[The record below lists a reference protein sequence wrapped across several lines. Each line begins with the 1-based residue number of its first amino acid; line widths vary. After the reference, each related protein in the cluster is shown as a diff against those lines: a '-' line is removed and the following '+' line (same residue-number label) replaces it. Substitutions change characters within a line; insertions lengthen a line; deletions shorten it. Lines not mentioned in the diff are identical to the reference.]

1 MKNYS
6 KQREDLLNILKNS
19 RSHLTAEEFYEKTK
33 EKIPSVSR
41 GTVYRNLKDLVDE
54 GYIIKISMASGAD
67 RYDYI
72 HKKHNHIICK
82 SCGTVKDFE
91 YNFDLEDVKQSV
103 IKQTEVSPLLDGVIM
118 YGICEKCKE
127 KLKNRGY

>member
-6 KQREDLLNILKNS
+6 KQREDLLSILKNS
-19 RSHLTAEEFYEKTK
+19 KSHPTAEELYNSIK

-41 GTVYRNLKDLVDE
+41 GTVYRNLKDLVDG
-54 GYIIKISMASGAD
+54 GYIIKISMADGAD

-82 SCGTVKDFE
+82 YCGMVKDFE
-91 YNFDLEDVKQSV
+91 YDFDLKNVKLSV
-103 IKQTEVSPLLDGVIM
+103 IKQTEMDPLLDGVIV
-118 YGICEKCKE
+118 YGICGKCKE
-127 KLKNRGY
+127 KNRRY

>member
-6 KQREDLLNILKNS
+6 KQREDLLSVLKNS
-19 RSHLTAEEFYEKTK
+19 KSHPTAEELYNSIK

-54 GYIIKISMASGAD
+54 GYIIKISMAGGAD

-82 SCGTVKDFE
+82 YCGMVKDFE
-91 YNFDLEDVKQSV
+91 YDFDLKNVKLSV
-103 IKQTEVSPLLDGVIM
+103 IKQTEMDPLLDGVIV
-118 YGICEKCKE
+118 YGICGKCKE
-127 KLKNRGY
+127 KNRRY

>member
-6 KQREDLLNILKNS
+6 RQREDLLSILKNS
-19 RSHLTAEEFYEKTK
+19 KSHPTAEELYNSIK

-54 GYIIKISMASGAD
+54 GYIIKISMADGAD

-82 SCGTVKDFE
+82 YCGMVKDFE
-91 YNFDLEDVKQSV
+91 YDFDLKNVKLSV
-103 IKQTEVSPLLDGVIM
+103 IKQMEMDPLLDGVIV
-118 YGICEKCKE
+118 YGICRKCKE
-127 KLKNRGY
+127 KNRRY

>member
-6 KQREDLLNILKNS
+6 RQREDLLSILKNS
-19 RSHLTAEEFYEKTK
+19 KSHPTAEELYNSIK

-41 GTVYRNLKDLVDE
+41 WTVYRNLKDLVDE
-54 GYIIKISMASGAD
+54 GYIIKISMAGGAD

-82 SCGTVKDFE
+82 YCGMVKDFE
-91 YNFDLEDVKQSV
+91 YDFDLKNVKLSV
-103 IKQTEVSPLLDGVIM
+103 IK
-118 YGICEKCKE
+118 
-127 KLKNRGY
+127 

>member
-6 KQREDLLNILKNS
+6 RQREDLLSILKNS
-19 RSHLTAEEFYEKTK
+19 KSHPTAEELYNSIK

-54 GYIIKISMASGAD
+54 GYIIKISMAGGAD

-72 HKKHNHIICK
+72 HKKHNNFPVATFSFKNERK
-82 SCGTVKDFE
+82 SGCRKIVHF
-91 YNFDLEDVKQSV
+91 
-103 IKQTEVSPLLDGVIM
+103 
-118 YGICEKCKE
+118 
-127 KLKNRGY
+127 

>member
-6 KQREDLLNILKNS
+6 KQREDLLSVLKNS
-19 RSHLTAEEFYEKTK
+19 KSHPTAEELYNSIK

-54 GYIIKISMASGAD
+54 GYIIKISMAGGAD

-82 SCGTVKDFE
+82 YCGMVKDFE
-91 YNFDLEDVKQSV
+91 YDFDLKNVKLSV
-103 IKQTEVSPLLDGVIM
+103 IK
-118 YGICEKCKE
+118 
-127 KLKNRGY
+127 

>member
-6 KQREDLLNILKNS
+6 RQREDLLSILKNS
-19 RSHLTAEEFYEKTK
+19 KSHPTAEELYNSIK

-127 KLKNRGY
+127 KLKNRRY

>member
-6 KQREDLLNILKNS
+6 KQREDLLSILKNS
-19 RSHLTAEEFYEKTK
+19 KSHPTAEELYNSIK

-41 GTVYRNLKDLVDE
+41 GTVYRNLKNLMDE
-54 GYIIKISMASGAD
+54 GYIIKISIAGGAD

-82 SCGTVKDFE
+82 YCGMIKDFE
-91 YNFDLEDVKQSV
+91 YDFDLKNVKLSV
-103 IKQTEVSPLLDGVIM
+103 IKQTEMDPLLDGVIV
-118 YGICEKCKE
+118 YGICGKCKE
-127 KLKNRGY
+127 KNRRY

>member
-6 KQREDLLNILKNS
+6 KQREDLLSILKNS
-19 RSHLTAEEFYEKTK
+19 KSHPTAEELYNSIK

-54 GYIIKISMASGAD
+54 GYIIKISMAGGAD

-82 SCGTVKDFE
+82 YCGMVKDFE
-91 YNFDLEDVKQSV
+91 YDFDLKNVKLSV
-103 IKQTEVSPLLDGVIM
+103 IKQTEMDPLLDGVIV
-118 YGICEKCKE
+118 YGICGKCKE
-127 KLKNRGY
+127 KNRRY